1 LLADCQGRRLFVPE
15 ARRGDGKRFIKTA
28 NGVQD
33 GSAFV
38 KQIELLRLFYGYRQ
52 PTKAEDLYNGST
64 VFAARN
70 QSDQSWRMD
79 GYDRCQSP

>member
-1 LLADCQGRRLFVPE
+1 MLDSSASERK
-15 ARRGDGKRFIKTA
+15 AIKTA

-70 QSDQSWRMD
+70 RSDQSWRMD
-79 GYDRCQSP
+79 GYDRCASRHDSPMSFQA